1 MPTSPCQ
8 RYCRDD
14 FTAYGQRFGIAYRF
28 ARRGRLP
35 VVQGRVEEFALRPG
49 MRLTHS
55 DVEVLQHYAS
65 SSLQSAA
72 LLVLVVLEGSVTLQV
87 GGSER
92 HLSAGMAMSIRLA
105 GSGPALHASQAPG
118 QRLRTLTLGL
128 EDAAALPQLAL
139 AAVAPAP
146 CAWRLPEHL
155 TRSLEHALDD
165 HWHAG
170 AQRLLLEGLAL
181 QLLAHAQPTTPPHPF
196 GQLDFSPGEQ
206 ARLEAVRQRLLQH
219 PMDAHRLEDLARLA
233 AMSPS
238 SLRSKFRHAFGQSV
252 FDCLRE
258 RRLTLAREYL
268 AQGLSVQQTAQR
280 CGYRHASNFTTAFRR
295 HFGVSPRRLVR
306 TLA

>member
-1 MPTSPCQ
+1 MPPTPCQ
-8 RYCRDD
+8 RYCGDD
-14 FTAYGQRFGIAYRF
+14 FSAYGRRFGIAYRF
-28 ARRGRLP
+28 ARQGRLP

-72 LLVLVVLEGSVTLQV
+72 LLVLVVLEGCVTLQV

-92 HLSAGMAMSIRLA
+92 HLRAGMAMSTRLA
-105 GSGPALHASQAPG
+105 GSAHALHASQAPG
-118 QRLRTLTLGL
+118 QRLRTLMLGL
-128 EDAAALPQLAL
+128 EHAAALPQLAL
-139 AAVAPAP
+139 SAGASAPSI
-146 CAWRLPEHL
+146 WRLPEHL
-155 TRSLEHALDD
+155 VGSLEHALDD
-165 HWHAG
+165 HWQPG

-181 QLLAHAQPTTPPHPF
+181 QLLAHVQPAMPPHPLEQP
-196 GQLDFSPGEQ
+196 GVSPGEQ
-206 ARLEAVRQRLLQH
+206 ARLEAVRQRLLQQ
-219 PMDAHRLEDLARLA
+219 PMEAHRLEDLARLA

-252 FDCLRE
+252 FDCLRQ

-295 HFGVSPRRLVR
+295 HFGVSPRRLAH